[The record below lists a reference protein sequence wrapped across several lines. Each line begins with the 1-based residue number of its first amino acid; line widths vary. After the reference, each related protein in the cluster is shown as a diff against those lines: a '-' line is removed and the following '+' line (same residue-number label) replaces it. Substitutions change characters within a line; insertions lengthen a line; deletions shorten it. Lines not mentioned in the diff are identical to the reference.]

1 MPGDFRLAQLKPPTT
16 VGPVRARAKAQ
27 TMRLTLKLTL
37 ALLLTLVPLAATAQ
51 TESPSVMTPELLW
64 KLARLGEAD
73 LSADGKLAAYGVRRF
88 ELAENKGKTSVYVY
102 DTKTGE
108 ERRLLADWPSV
119 SDLQFAPSPY
129 GERLYLVGKNDPDSA
144 KAPQVYA
151 INPQDGGALQVTAI
165 KDGVGALK
173 VSPNGKHLA
182 YTVDVKLD
190 KEVKEIYADL
200 PKADA
205 RIIDNLMYRHW
216 NEWHDYKYSHVNLAP
231 IGKDGKAGKAVDL
244 LDTRKVDSPV
254 PPFGGSSQFDWSPNG
269 EWFAYTLKDEPRMAE
284 TTNSDVYLL
293 KTSAPRD
300 QINVSKN
307 NRGYDND
314 PIFSPD
320 GKSLAYHSMAREG
333 FESDRNRILI
343 YDLASGKTS
352 EATVGLDQTVHGSMW
367 LPDSKGFAFVS
378 ETKGTSQVF
387 AIDRDGKNLRQLS
400 QGRYDWSLRGVFPD
414 GKQALAG
421 YARMERPEE
430 LAILDLA
437 AKTSK
442 TVSHLN
448 DGLYKTLKLPKVE
461 EHWIDT
467 TDGKKMHAWVILPPD
482 FNPASKYP
490 VLTYCQGG
498 PQGQIGQGFSYRWNF
513 YLMASKGYVV
523 IAPNRRG
530 LPGFGREWNDVISGD
545 WGGQPMKDLL
555 SATDHMLAQ
564 PYVDPKRAAA
574 VGASYGGYSVYW
586 LMGNSGDR
594 FAAAVA
600 HCGVFNLESMYGTT
614 EEVFFT
620 NWEMGGPYWKSA
632 AIQKEY
638 DEFSPHRYVKNWHTP
653 ILVIHN
659 EKDFRVPIGQGMEAF
674 TAAQVQGIPSR
685 FLYFPE
691 EGHHVTQPQNS
702 VVWNRV
708 FFDWL
713 DRYCKP

>member
-1 MPGDFRLAQLKPPTT
+1 
-16 VGPVRARAKAQ
+16 
-27 TMRLTLKLTL
+27 MRLTFRLFSLF
-37 ALLLTLVPLAATAQ
+37 LLTFLLAPLPLWAQ
-51 TESPSVMTPELLW
+51 TETPDVMTPELLW

-73 LSADGKLAAYGVRRF
+73 SSSDGRRVAFAVRRF
-88 ELAENKGKTSVYVY
+88 ELSENKGRTSVYIT
-102 DTKTGE
+102 DLKSGTQ
-108 ERRLLADWPSV
+108 RLLLSDWSSV
-119 SDLQFAPSPY
+119 SDLHFASSPH
-129 GERLYLVGKNDPDSA
+129 GERLYLVGKSDGESK

-151 INPQDGGALQVTAI
+151 VNPQDGGVLQVTDV

-182 YTVDVKLD
+182 YTVEVKLD
-190 KEVKEIYADL
+190 QEVKEIYSDL

-205 RIIDNLMYRHW
+205 RIIDGLMYRHW
-216 NEWHDYKYSHVNLAP
+216 NAWHDYKYSHILLAP
-231 IGKDGKAGKAVDL
+231 IGADGKAGKAVDL
-244 LDTRKVDSPV
+244 LEGRRVDSPV
-254 PPFGGSSQFDWSPNG
+254 PPFGGSAQFSWSPNG

-293 KTSAPRD
+293 KTVSPRD
-300 QINVSKN
+300 QVNISQR

-320 GKSLAYHSMAREG
+320 GKLLAYHSMQREG
-333 FESDRNRILI
+333 FESDRNRIMV

-352 EATVGLDQTVHGSMW
+352 EATSGLDQTVHGSLW
-367 LPDSKGFAFVS
+367 LPNSKSLAFTS
-378 ETKGTSQVF
+378 ETRGTMQLF
-387 AIDRDGKNLRQLS
+387 TIDRDGKNLRQVS
-400 QGRYDWSLRGVFPD
+400 QGRYDWSLRSLLPD
-414 GKQALAG
+414 GKHAVVG

-430 LAILDLA
+430 LALLDLSDG
-437 AKTSK
+437 T
-442 TVSHLN
+442 TRTISHLN

-461 EHWIDT
+461 QHWIET

-482 FNPASKYP
+482 FSPERKYP
-490 VLTYCQGG
+490 LLTYCQGG

-513 YLMASKGYVV
+513 YLMASQGYVV

-545 WGGQPMKDLL
+545 WGGQPMRDLL
-555 SATDHMLAQ
+555 SATDYMLGQ

-586 LMGNSGDR
+586 LLGNSGDR

-620 NWEMGGPYWKSA
+620 NWEMGGPYWKSPE
-632 AIQKEY
+632 IQKEY
-638 DEFSPHRYVKNWHTP
+638 DEFSPHRFVKNWRTP

-674 TAAQVQGIPSR
+674 TAAQVQGVPSR

-691 EGHHVTQPQNS
+691 EGHWVTQPQNS

-713 DRYCKP
+713 ARYCRPGT

>member
-1 MPGDFRLAQLKPPTT
+1 
-16 VGPVRARAKAQ
+16 
-27 TMRLTLKLTL
+27 MRVNLKLAL
-37 ALLLTLVPLAATAQ
+37 SLFLLLSPLTVMAEEAP
-51 TESPSVMTPELLW
+51 PSVMTPELLW
-64 KLARLGEAD
+64 KLVRLGEAD
-73 LSADGKLAAYGVRRF
+73 LSADGRLVAYGARRF
-88 ELAENKGKTSVYVY
+88 DLAENKGKTTVYVY
-102 DTKTGE
+102 DTKSGE
-108 ERRLLADWPSV
+108 SRTLLADWPSV
-119 SDLQFAPSPY
+119 SDLHFAPSAN
-129 GERLYLVGKNDPDSA
+129 GERLYLVGKQDPESK

-151 INPQDGGALQVTAI
+151 VNPQDGGVLQVTDV

-173 VSPNGKHLA
+173 VSPNGKNVA

-190 KEVKEIYADL
+190 KEVKEIYEDL

-205 RIIDNLMYRHW
+205 RIIDGLLYRHW
-216 NEWHDYKYSHVNLAP
+216 NEWHDYKYSHINLAA
-231 IGKDGKAGKAVDL
+231 IGKDGKAGKPTDL
-244 LDTRKVDSPV
+244 LEGRKLDSPI

-269 EWFAYTLKDEPRMAE
+269 EWFAYTTIDEPQLAL

-293 KTSAPRD
+293 KTASPRD
-300 QINVSKN
+300 QINISKA

-320 GKSLAYHSMAREG
+320 GKSLAFHSMAREG
-333 FESDRNRILI
+333 FESDRNRIMV
-343 YDLASGKTS
+343 YDLTSGKTS
-352 EATVGLDQTVHGSMW
+352 EATAGLDATVHDSMW
-367 LPDSKGFAFVS
+367 LPDSKGFAFAS
-378 ETKGTSQVF
+378 ETKGTTQIF
-387 AIDRDGKNLRQLS
+387 TIGRDAKNLTQVS
-400 QGRYDWSLRGVFPD
+400 QGRYDWSLRGLTPD

-421 YARMERPEE
+421 FCRMERPEE
-430 LAILDLA
+430 LALLDLGS
-437 AKTSK
+437 KMPK
-442 TVSHLN
+442 TVTHLN
-448 DGLYKTLKLPKVE
+448 DKIYATLKLPKVE

-482 FNPASKYP
+482 FNPAKKYP
-490 VLTYCQGG
+490 MLTYCQGG

-555 SATDHMLAQ
+555 SATDYMLAQ

-586 LMGNSGDR
+586 LMGNSDNR
-594 FAAAVA
+594 YCAAVA

-614 EEVFFT
+614 EELFFN
-620 NWEMGGPYWKSA
+620 NWEMGGPYWQSA
-632 AIQKEY
+632 ALQKKY
-638 DEFSPHRYVKNWHTP
+638 DEFSPNRYVKNWHTP

-659 EKDFRVPIGQGMEAF
+659 EKDFRVPVGQGMEAF

-691 EGHHVTQPQNS
+691 EGHWVTQPQNS
-702 VVWNRV
+702 VVWCRV

-713 DRYCKP
+713 DRYCKPGT

>member
-1 MPGDFRLAQLKPPTT
+1 
-16 VGPVRARAKAQ
+16 
-27 TMRLTLKLTL
+27 MRLTSKL
-37 ALLLTLVPLAATAQ
+37 ALALFFLLHPLTATAQ
-51 TESPSVMTPELLW
+51 EASVLTPELLW

-73 LSADGKLAAYGVRRF
+73 LSSDGRLVAYGARRF
-88 ELAENKGKTSVYVY
+88 DLAENKGRTSVTIV
-102 DTKTGE
+102 DTRTGE
-108 ERRLLADWPSV
+108 ERTLLSDWPSV
-119 SDLQFAPSPY
+119 SDLQFAPSPN
-129 GERLYLVGKNDPDSA
+129 GEKLYLVGKPDPESKRA
-144 KAPQVYA
+144 AQVYA
-151 INPQDGGALQVTAI
+151 VSPQDGALLQITDV

-173 VSPNGKHLA
+173 VSPNGKSLA

-190 KEVKEIYADL
+190 KEVKEIYSDL

-205 RIIDNLMYRHW
+205 RIIDGLMYRHW
-216 NEWHDYKYSHVNLAP
+216 NEWHDYKYSHLNLAP

-244 LDTRKVDSPV
+244 MEGRRLDSPV

-269 EWFAYTLKDEPRMAE
+269 DWFAYTLIDEPQRAL

-293 KTSAPRD
+293 KTATPRE
-300 QINVSKN
+300 QINISKS

-314 PIFSPD
+314 PVFSPD

-333 FESDRNRILI
+333 FEADRNRIMV

-352 EATVGLDQTVHGSMW
+352 EATAGLDATVHDSMW
-367 LPDSKGFAFVS
+367 LPDSKGFAFAS
-378 ETKGTSQVF
+378 ETRGTTQIFTVSRNSK
-387 AIDRDGKNLRQLS
+387 DLRQVS
-400 QGRYDWSLRGVFPD
+400 QGRYDWSLRGLTPD
-414 GKQALAG
+414 GKHALAG

-430 LAILDLA
+430 LALLDLD
-437 AKTSK
+437 SK
-442 TVSHLN
+442 TPRTLTHLN
-448 DGLYKTLKLPKVE
+448 DKIYSALKLPKVE

-467 TDGKKMHAWVILPPD
+467 TDGKKMHAWVILPVD
-482 FNPASKYP
+482 FDPSKKYP
-490 VLTYCQGG
+490 LLTYCQGG

-513 YLMASKGYVV
+513 ALMASHGYVV

-545 WGGQPMKDLL
+545 WGGQPMQDLL

-564 PYVDPKRAAA
+564 PYVDPGRAAA

-594 FAAAVA
+594 FCAAVA

-620 NWEMGGPYWKSA
+620 NWEMGGPYWQSA
-632 AIQKEY
+632 ALQKKY

-674 TAAQVQGIPSR
+674 TAAQVLGVPSR

-691 EGHHVTQPQNS
+691 EGHWVTQPQNN
-702 VVWNRV
+702 VVWCRV
-708 FFDWL
+708 FYDWL
-713 DRYCKP
+713 DRYCKPGT